1 VRKIGEK
8 IGDVHYYF
16 WKEFSGSDVQFN
28 TSEERERRKYLI
40 SLSVFNPFLLWLGVM
55 LAIWGVL
62 WFLKRQRKR
71 RGERP
76 PFSDLLLRSPGET
89 LRRQIENISDDVI
102 FYMCTAP
109 VYPLLVYSMVLSGI
123 EGSGTWPQMFLLIL
137 GGVVTLGLVWKGVKL
152 IKTRSALRIG
162 LAGEM
167 AVGEELNRLMLDGYC
182 VYHDFPAER
191 FNIDHI
197 LVGPSGVFAVET
209 KARSKRGTGDRKAE
223 AKVISD
229 GERLR
234 FPMWV
239 TTEPIDQAKAQ
250 AVWLSKWLSSA
261 VGDPVK
267 VSSMVTIPGWYI
279 ERKSPNGVPVLNPKQ
294 VKAYIEAKKEEV
306 LSESMI
312 KRICHQLE
320 QKCRDVDLW
329 EWY

>member
-1 VRKIGEK
+1 
-8 IGDVHYYF
+8 
-16 WKEFSGSDVQFN
+16 
-28 TSEERERRKYLI
+28 LI

-55 LAIWGVL
+55 FGIWGVVG
-62 WFLKRQRKR
+62 FLKWQRRR

-76 PFSDLLLRSPGET
+76 PFSDLLLRSPGER

-102 FYMCTAP
+102 VYMCMAP

-123 EGSGTWPQMFLLIL
+123 EGSGKWTQMFLLIL
-137 GGVVTLGLVWKGVKL
+137 GGGVTFYFVWKGVTL
-152 IKTRSALRIG
+152 IKTRSTLRIG

-182 VYHDFPAER
+182 VYHDFPADR

-197 LVGPSGVFAVET
+197 LVGRSGVFAVET
-209 KARSKRGTGDRKAE
+209 KARSKRGKGDRMAE
-223 AKVISD
+223 AKVTYD
-229 GERLR
+229 GESLR
-234 FPMWV
+234 FPSWV
-239 TTEPIDQAKAQ
+239 TSEPIDQAKGQ
-250 AVWLSKWLSSA
+250 AAWLSKWLSSA

-267 VSSMVTIPGWYI
+267 VSPMVTIPGWYI
-279 ERKSPNGVPVLNPKQ
+279 ERKSPNGVVVLNPKQ
-294 VKAYIEAKKEEV
+294 VKAYLDAKKEEV